1 MSAEPTSPP
10 AAGHTGGVLLRADDE
25 GVVAIGQASH
35 AWVSGQLARAWG
47 GAAAGEVAH
56 REAACLAADQ
66 HDVGMALW
74 DLAPDL
80 DPATG
85 LPVPFT
91 AMPLATHLRLWGAA
105 PQRLFSQ
112 SRVAA
117 LLVSLHG
124 TTLFGRRDLDRLAA
138 DEADEVRAYLAG
150 QHALQ
155 ERLAAE
161 TGLDVPAR
169 TRLQRQLFAWD
180 WLSLALL
187 LGWAPASLPGVPAAS
202 GELELHVARG
212 AGHEVHTLRPW
223 PFSGDAVHVV
233 AEGRRLAGRATTPP
247 ELHAALERAPRV
259 ELGFT
264 LVPS

>member
-1 MSAEPTSPP
+1 M
-10 AAGHTGGVLLRADDE
+10 LLRADDD

-35 AWVSGQLARAWG
+35 AWLSGQLARAWG
-47 GAAAGEVAH
+47 GPAVGEVAH
-56 REAACLAADQ
+56 REAACLAAEQ

-74 DLAPDL
+74 DLTPDL

-91 AMPLATHLRLWGAA
+91 AMPVATHLRLWAAA

-124 TTLFGRRDLDRLAA
+124 STLFARRDLGRLEA
-138 DEADEVRAYLAG
+138 DEADDVRAYLAD
-150 QHALQ
+150 QRALQ

-161 TGLDVPAR
+161 TGLDVPVR

-187 LGWAPASLPGVPAAS
+187 LRWAPDALAGVPGAA
-202 GELELHVARG
+202 GEVELRLARRAG
-212 AGHEVHTLRPW
+212 AEVHAVRPW
-223 PFSGDAVHVV
+223 PFWADELRVV
-233 AEGRRLAGRATTPP
+233 AEGRRLTGRATTAS

-259 ELGFT
+259 ALGFT

>member
-1 MSAEPTSPP
+1 M
-10 AAGHTGGVLLRADDE
+10 
-25 GVVAIGQASH
+25 
-35 AWVSGQLARAWG
+35 
-47 GAAAGEVAH
+47 
-56 REAACLAADQ
+56 
-66 HDVGMALW
+66 
-74 DLAPDL
+74 
-80 DPATG
+80 
-85 LPVPFT
+85 
-91 AMPLATHLRLWGAA
+91 
-105 PQRLFSQ
+105 
-112 SRVAA
+112 
-117 LLVSLHG
+117 
-124 TTLFGRRDLDRLAA
+124 
-138 DEADEVRAYLAG
+138 RAYLAG

-187 LGWAPASLPGVPAAS
+187 LRLGARVAPRRARRPPASSSCTWPAAPATRSTRC
-202 GELELHVARG
+202 ARG
-212 AGHEVHTLRPW
+212 RSPATRL
-223 PFSGDAVHVV
+223 HVV

>member
-1 MSAEPTSPP
+1 MSRGAYV
-10 AAGHTGGVLLRADDE
+10 AAGARHTGGVLLRTDDD

-35 AWVSGQLARAWG
+35 AWLSGQLARAWG
-47 GAAAGEVAH
+47 GAALGDVAH

-80 DPATG
+80 DAATG

-91 AMPLATHLRLWGAA
+91 AMPLATHLRLWGGA
-105 PQRLFSQ
+105 PQHLLSQ

-124 TTLFGRRDLDRLAA
+124 TTLFARRDLTRLDPA
-138 DEADEVRAYLAG
+138 DADEVRSYLAG
-150 QHALQ
+150 QRALQ

-161 TGLDVPAR
+161 TGLDVPVR

-187 LGWAPASLPGVPAAS
+187 LRWAPASLPGVPAAR
-202 GELELHVARG
+202 GEVELELHRG
-212 AGHEVHTLRPW
+212 AGQEVHAVRPW
-223 PFSGDAVHVV
+223 PFAADELHVV
-233 AEGRRLAGRATTPP
+233 AEGRRLAGPAATAP

-259 ELGFT
+259 ALGFT
-264 LVPS
+264 LLPS

>member
-1 MSAEPTSPP
+1 VG
-10 AAGHTGGVLLRADDE
+10 AAYVAPRGGHTEAVLLRADGD

-35 AWVSGQLARAWG
+35 AWLAGQVARAWG
-47 GAAAGEVAH
+47 NAAVGGVAH
-56 REAACLAADQ
+56 REEACLAAEQ

-74 DLAPDL
+74 DLTPDL

-91 AMPLATHLRLWGAA
+91 GMPLPTHLALWTAA

-117 LLVSLHG
+117 LLVSMHG
-124 TTLFGRRDLDRLAA
+124 TALTERRDLARRDPA
-138 DEADEVRAYLAG
+138 EADAARAFLAG
-150 QHALQ
+150 QRALQ

-161 TGLDVPAR
+161 TGLDVPTR
-169 TRLQRQLFAWD
+169 TRLQRQLCAWD

-187 LGWAPASLPGVPAAS
+187 LGWAPASLARVPAAA
-202 GELELHVARG
+202 GELDLHLERT
-212 AGHEVHTLRPW
+212 AGDEVHVLRPW
-223 PFSGDAVHVV
+223 PFAVDELHVV
-233 AEGRRLAGRATTPP
+233 AEGRRLSGPARTAS

-259 ELGFT
+259 ALGFT